1 MINEE
6 SVCKKVLRY
15 QHPSIFELY
24 ETEQELGFF
33 EWCIKLTNGSKFLY
47 VPRAE
52 ELLVLPKDVNDPS
65 EQTFKMLVGRRLRII
80 MRDRGINRLQLS
92 EMTGISL
99 MSIGRYINGSRT
111 PSGYALRKFAKA
123 LNCSV
128 DDFFYNITV

>member
-15 QHPSIFELY
+15 QHPSLFELY

-33 EWCIKLTNGSKFLY
+33 EWCVKLTNGSKFLY

-111 PSGYALRKFAKA
+111 PSGYTLRKFARA
-123 LNCSV
+123 LNCSM
-128 DDFFYNITV
+128 DDFFYDITI

>member
-15 QHPSIFELY
+15 QHPSLFELY
-24 ETEQELGFF
+24 ENEQELGFF
-33 EWCIKLTNGSKFLY
+33 EWCVKLTNGSKFLY

-80 MRDRGINRLQLS
+80 MRDLGINRVKLS
-92 EMTGISL
+92 DMTGISL

-128 DDFFYNITV
+128 DDFFYNITI

>member
-15 QHPSIFELY
+15 QHPSLFELY

-33 EWCIKLTNGSKFLY
+33 EWCVKLTNGSKFLY

-52 ELLVLPKDVNDPS
+52 ELLMLPKDVNDPS
-65 EQTFKMLVGRRLRII
+65 EQTLKMLVGRRLRII
-80 MRDRGINRLQLS
+80 MRNRGINRLQLS

-111 PSGYALRKFAKA
+111 PSGYALRKFTKA

-128 DDFFYNITV
+128 DDFFYNITI